1 MISVYRHG
9 DNAYIIKD
17 QKLINHFAKRLD
29 EEPNMEYVQLYMQS
43 LGCDH
48 VLRNETHFMFC
59 ETIQDAEIDEIELWD
74 NTLLDGLDD
83 DDNIEIS
90 N

>member
-1 MISVYRHG
+1 MRSVYRHG
-9 DNAYIIKD
+9 DGAYIIVK
-17 QKLINHFAKRLD
+17 QTPIQHFAKVIG
-29 EEPNMEYVQLYMQS
+29 EQPNMEYVQLYMQS

-59 ETIQDAEIDEIELWD
+59 ETIQDAEIDDIELWD
-74 NTLLDGLDD
+74 NTLLDGLEDD
-83 DDNIEIS
+83 YDMEIS